1 MTVVTVHRL
10 LAAALVV
17 LAATSASAQQP
28 PAADTMRPP
37 ERLRVFVDCQAPYC
51 DFDFIRTE
59 ITSVDYV
66 RDRRDSHLHVLITA
80 ESTGG
85 GGWEFTL
92 AFMGQGALAGQDQT
106 LRYVSRGGDTEDE
119 IRTGVMRYIQLGLVR
134 YLAATPVGTRLRVSI
149 AEPDSAAAAP
159 PDPAD
164 DPWNLWSFRVSA
176 SARLNGEQASS
187 GSGTSSSLSA
197 TRVTELW
204 KININ
209 GYGSY
214 NESSFDVPVD
224 ETTTQTIRSFSS
236 SYEGTGLLVR
246 SMGGH
251 WASGVEVSVYGST
264 RENQRLT
271 SRIAPALEGN
281 FFPYGESTRRKLIT
295 RYTVG
300 LVRYG
305 YRDTTIYFKMNEVLV
320 NHSLLVGYSATQP
333 WGSVNFSVNASQ
345 ALTDTDIYRLTGGG
359 YGEFRLFRGFMLTVN
374 GSYSRINDQ
383 IYLPKR
389 GATVE
394 DVLLQR
400 RQLATSY
407 SYWGSVGIS
416 YRFGSIFQNVVNPR
430 FASDFFFC
438 C

>member
-1 MTVVTVHRL
+1 MPTVVVRIFLALVL
-10 LAAALVV
+10 LASASL
-17 LAATSASAQQP
+17 TASAQQP
-28 PAADTMRPP
+28 PAGGGRVPD
-37 ERLRVFVDCQAPYC
+37 RLRVFVDCQAPYC

-80 ESTGG
+80 ENTGG

-119 IRTGVMRYIQLGLVR
+119 IRTGLMRFVQIGLVR
-134 YLAATPVGTRLRVSI
+134 YLAATPVASRLRVTI
-149 AEPDSAAAAP
+149 ADPDTAAAAAP
-159 PDPAD
+159 PDPAS

-176 SARLNGEQASS
+176 SGRLNGEQASS
-187 GSGTSSSLSA
+187 GSGGSSSLSA
-197 TRVTELW
+197 SRVTEMW
-204 KININ
+204 KINVN

-214 NESSFDVPVD
+214 SQSSFDVPND
-224 ETTTQTIRSFSS
+224 DGTSHTIRSYSS
-236 SYEGTGLLVR
+236 SYEGVALFVR
-246 SMGGH
+246 SLGGN
-251 WASGVEVSVYGST
+251 WASGIEMSVRGST

-271 SRIAPALEGN
+271 ARIAPAIEAN
-281 FFPYGESTRRKLIT
+281 FFPYGESTRRKMIA

-300 LVRYG
+300 ATRYG
-305 YRDTTIYFKMNEVLV
+305 YRDTTIYFRMDEVLL
-320 NHSLLVGYSATQP
+320 NHSLLLGYSATQP

-345 ALTDTDIYRLTGGG
+345 ALRDSDIYRLTGGG
-359 YGEFRLFRGFMLTVN
+359 FGEFRLFRGFNLTVN
-374 GSYSRINDQ
+374 GNYGRINDQ

-407 SYWGSVGIS
+407 EYWGSVGLS

-430 FASDFFFC
+430 FSNDFFFC